1 MFAASVVNH
10 GFESCSGQTKDFKID
25 HLYTRSGTL
34 NFILNFLRF
43 VVMCLLTSWKRGHW
57 FGVIWTHSSIFFSEI
72 FTDESSECEPDKSK
86 ADIFDSGSDGSYI
99 DDLDNDFVP
108 TSDLDEIDVSLYSVY
123 TQYYKV
129 D

>member
-1 MFAASVVNH
+1 MQVSFWKEKKPNH
-10 GFESCSGQTKDFKID
+10 
-25 HLYTRSGTL
+25 R
-34 NFILNFLRF
+34 N
-43 VVMCLLTSWKRGHW
+43 TSQ
-57 FGVIWTHSSIFFSEI
+57 I
-72 FTDESSECEPDKSK
+72 ESSECEPDKST

-108 TSDLDEIDVSLYSVY
+108 TSDLDEVDVSLYSVY

>member
-1 MFAASVVNH
+1 MDSSPAPVKPKILKLIIYTQDREPWILFWTFYVLLLCACWLA
-10 GFESCSGQTKDFKID
+10 GSG
-25 HLYTRSGTL
+25 
-34 NFILNFLRF
+34 
-43 VVMCLLTSWKRGHW
+43 GHW

-72 FTDESSECEPDKSK
+72 FTAESSECEPDKST